1 MMKTYFRA
9 LSVLMALPL
18 ALTFSVLPIVS
29 PLPDAQA
36 APSLSQPTKNP
47 VTFPGT
53 LPGTA
58 TASVNGKVANIA
70 NNAISVDFDFTSG
83 VAIKKV
89 ENKLTNSQVPFN
101 SKSAFSFTY
110 QGKEISLESFSATS
124 QPQVVSLTPK
134 QNTGSFADAY
144 PGKAI
149 VQVFQGG
156 QNIPDELKKLKLV
169 YRAELLEDSNYV
181 RQVLE
186 IENPGNQ
193 PVDITNV
200 TMVDAQVTGRVEGKD
215 DGSPILL
222 GQDKKETAWV
232 GGESPLAKVSVSSG
246 KALVKL
252 PRVHDLLAGKPWE
265 IATTIGVV
273 PQDQMRRAF
282 SYYIERERCRS
293 RRTFLHFQ
301 SWFDLKPTGS
311 ARLMINHQEMLAA
324 EKMFFDEMNKRD
336 AAVDSYWV
344 DDGWDYLRDPKHN
357 DESKLNVWDFD
368 PTEFSNG
375 FSEDLKVMESQG
387 AKLSV
392 WMSPFGGYGTSA
404 QRRAQLG
411 NSKLQDQNKRP
422 WEKSNKVM
430 RLSDPIYFKYFRDK
444 VFYMMD
450 NGVQGFKFDGI
461 AQGDLYITG
470 AKNELIGDYEKLFE
484 LMQDMRGKNKDVWIN
499 ATVGTWG
506 SPYWFWYADSIY
518 RDGNDAG
525 QTGQG
530 NSQEKYVN
538 YRDQQVYQNMIV
550 ENPLVP
556 INSVMNH
563 GVIFSDRTDGQ
574 VPNQPHDFSNK
585 SVRTAFS
592 NDLKNFFSMGIGLQ
606 ELYLRNTLF
615 NAKNIGADNAKFAWD
630 EIAKNAKWARQNVDL
645 LTDTHWIGGS
655 PGKGEV
661 YGTAAWHNPGTSAD
675 DARAMISVRNPSN
688 QPKYIA
694 ITAVSDLQ
702 IPGGQATRFKFTE
715 RDDKT
720 NSWVI
725 DNKPYYIQLKPFEV
739 LLFEGRPTNEEP
751 TQSEKPKVD
760 PCYQQISQ
768 SDWEITVDSEQATGN
783 EKDLG
788 RYAIDNNPNTIWHTA
803 WDPAIAQYPH
813 SATVDMGRLN
823 QVCRLTYLP
832 RQSGGNNGDIKTYDL
847 AVSKD
852 GNNWQTVVTD
862 GTFANDK
869 EEKAIEIP
877 KDKQEFR
884 YFKLTAKSAQN
895 GQAFA
900 GAAELRAWGTAGKSE
915 WLDQENW
922 KCSASDYEAT
932 GENNGNSGWPKH
944 ACDNNL
950 DTQWHSAYSGGVK
963 PMPHWL
969 QIDLGKIADV
979 SALKY
984 TPRQDAYPAN
994 GIVKEYRVEYSL
1006 DSNKWNPAA
1015 QGTLTDGKPATINF
1029 DATHRAKYIRFTAI
1043 SAQNSQAFA
1052 GAAELDV
1059 KGSYVTA
1066 TPEAPT
1072 FTDKDGSDNDTYTI
1086 PKIEGVRY
1094 LINGNEVAPG
1104 VHKVTNG
1111 TTTVQITATAAP
1123 GWELAPGDWSWEGKF
1138 TNTSTEPS
1146 QPKPATVTNSVYT
1159 SADTTLQSWQNEKVT
1174 SMAAK
1179 PYIGALRPGTNY
1191 GVFGEKFVSS
1201 DVSDGTDAKMG
1212 LLSFDLTKY
1221 EEAPQKAVLKLTYVG
1236 FRGSPRATDTTSISV
1251 MAVDTQKCTNQASS
1265 CPPSSATWATRPS
1278 FSSDN
1283 AKIATSGAF
1292 EFGNTTYTG
1301 DAIKIVTAN
1310 TKEVTVDVTEIVAS
1324 QIKAGH
1330 KSITF
1335 ALQENKGNE
1344 IRFASYEGAN
1354 GALQGAKQDM
1364 APQLLMTVEQ
1374 PPFTIEVTK
1383 NPKIRYQVGQSFDAS
1398 GIEVT
1403 KIETAAGTK
1412 TVLSA
1417 DKYVLDSSAFDGK
1430 NVGSYPIKVTLKE
1443 NPKVATTFHVYVG
1456 KDSVDTPG
1464 DNRGSDVLW
1473 YGQPASQTADGNIA
1487 DGTVKGDDD
1496 KWQRHTLPIGNGK
1509 VGGTVWGEIA
1519 KERIT
1524 FNEETLWTG
1533 GPGTSASYKGGNND
1547 SKGRNGATLREL
1559 NQKLEQGA
1567 QTVNPSNLTGG
1578 ENAAEQ
1584 GSYQNWGNIYID
1596 YGLGTQPAENYERS
1610 LNLSEGKANVSFRS
1624 GQVDYKREFLV
1635 SNPDNVM
1642 VVRLTASQAKA
1653 LNLKV
1658 TFPTNSGF
1666 TKKGET
1672 TTVTGDTLTVKGALG
1687 NNGLLYNAKI
1697 KAVVEG
1703 AEGSV
1708 SSDDGKALKI
1718 SDAGAV
1724 TLYIAAGTNY
1734 QNTYPSYRNG
1744 EDAKALD
1751 TRLAANVQKA
1761 ANKGYA
1767 QVKKDH
1773 IADHQSIYNRV
1784 KLDLGQDPTYGEGA
1798 LATDKLLQAYK
1809 AGSAN
1814 EKQKRAL
1821 EVLVYNYGRYLTIG
1835 SSRENSQ
1842 LPSNLQ
1848 GIWSSTADDNAH
1860 GKTPWGAD
1868 FHMNVN
1874 LQMNYWP
1881 TYSANMAELATPM
1894 ISYAKSLVKPGRVTA
1909 KTYAGA
1915 SSKPDAP
1922 IGQGAGYMAHT
1933 ENTAYGWTAPGKDF
1947 SWGWSPAAMPW
1958 LLQNVYEAYE
1968 FSGDKQL
1975 LEDTIY
1981 PLLKEE
1987 AQFYVNYMLH
1997 KGSQKA
2003 ADGSERL
2010 TTGVAYSPEHG
2021 PQGTDGNAYESTL
2034 VWQLLNDAIE
2044 AAQVLGK
2051 DQNLVKG
2058 TGECKADNW
2067 NKDDSGN
2074 FVSAQ
2079 SNRSFECAISLLKPI
2094 EVGDSGQIKEWFF
2107 EGQLGKKADGT
2118 NIPSYQKNHRHMSHL
2133 LGLFPGDLITVDNA
2147 KYMEAAKYS
2156 MRQRGDDA
2164 TGWGVGQRINSWART
2179 GDGNHAYQLVEK
2191 QLKQAMYP
2199 NLFDAHPP
2207 FQIDGNFGNTSG
2219 INEMLLQSNST
2230 YTKDGTKY
2238 HNYMNLLPAL
2248 PDAWS
2253 GKGSVSGLVARG
2265 NFEVAMQWQSGKI
2278 NVLQIKS
2285 NQGKDAVLRFT
2296 DAGKQKIL
2304 DQTTNKL
2311 VDLTVLDNEHI
2322 QFKTQ
2327 AGHVYV
2333 LSDAKTVT
2341 PLAPS
2346 LQSADQVKCGEK
2358 AQVVLPKLLEGV
2370 AEYQQVTNGNSVQ
2383 VKAVLQ
2389 PGYLLAPGAEQTW
2402 EFTIPAIVPCSQPTP
2417 GDNPPAPKPTDK
2429 PEQPLPIDKPDTGKQ
2444 SQKPVPP
2451 KGSSQKG
2458 TQGSQDLSRSGAS
2471 PTSLLLAVM
2480 FTLTGAA
2487 IYLQR
2492 RKTSKQ

>member
-1 MMKTYFRA
+1 
-9 LSVLMALPL
+9 
-18 ALTFSVLPIVS
+18 
-29 PLPDAQA
+29 
-36 APSLSQPTKNP
+36 
-47 VTFPGT
+47 
-53 LPGTA
+53 
-58 TASVNGKVANIA
+58 
-70 NNAISVDFDFTSG
+70 
-83 VAIKKV
+83 
-89 ENKLTNSQVPFN
+89 
-101 SKSAFSFTY
+101 
-110 QGKEISLESFSATS
+110 
-124 QPQVVSLTPK
+124 
-134 QNTGSFADAY
+134 
-144 PGKAI
+144 
-149 VQVFQGG
+149 
-156 QNIPDELKKLKLV
+156 
-169 YRAELLEDSNYV
+169 
-181 RQVLE
+181 
-186 IENPGNQ
+186 
-193 PVDITNV
+193 
-200 TMVDAQVTGRVEGKD
+200 
-215 DGSPILL
+215 
-222 GQDKKETAWV
+222 
-232 GGESPLAKVSVSSG
+232 
-246 KALVKL
+246 
-252 PRVHDLLAGKPWE
+252 
-265 IATTIGVV
+265 
-273 PQDQMRRAF
+273 
-282 SYYIERERCRS
+282 
-293 RRTFLHFQ
+293 
-301 SWFDLKPTGS
+301 
-311 ARLMINHQEMLAA
+311 
-324 EKMFFDEMNKRD
+324 
-336 AAVDSYWV
+336 
-344 DDGWDYLRDPKHN
+344 

-694 ITAVSDLQ
+694 INAVSDLQ

-1006 DSNKWNPAA
+1006 DSNKWNQAA

-1043 SAQNSQAFA
+1043 SAQNGQAFA

-1072 FTDKDGSDNDTYTI
+1072 FTDKDGTDNDTYTI

-1212 LLSFDLTKY
+1212 LL
-1221 EEAPQKAVLKLTYVG
+1221 
-1236 FRGSPRATDTTSISV
+1236 
-1251 MAVDTQKCTNQASS
+1251 
-1265 CPPSSATWATRPS
+1265 
-1278 FSSDN
+1278 
-1283 AKIATSGAF
+1283 
-1292 EFGNTTYTG
+1292 
-1301 DAIKIVTAN
+1301 
-1310 TKEVTVDVTEIVAS
+1310 
-1324 QIKAGH
+1324 
-1330 KSITF
+1330 
-1335 ALQENKGNE
+1335 
-1344 IRFASYEGAN
+1344 
-1354 GALQGAKQDM
+1354 
-1364 APQLLMTVEQ
+1364 
-1374 PPFTIEVTK
+1374 
-1383 NPKIRYQVGQSFDAS
+1383 
-1398 GIEVT
+1398 
-1403 KIETAAGTK
+1403 
-1412 TVLSA
+1412 
-1417 DKYVLDSSAFDGK
+1417 
-1430 NVGSYPIKVTLKE
+1430 
-1443 NPKVATTFHVYVG
+1443 
-1456 KDSVDTPG
+1456 
-1464 DNRGSDVLW
+1464 
-1473 YGQPASQTADGNIA
+1473 
-1487 DGTVKGDDD
+1487 
-1496 KWQRHTLPIGNGK
+1496 
-1509 VGGTVWGEIA
+1509 
-1519 KERIT
+1519 
-1524 FNEETLWTG
+1524 
-1533 GPGTSASYKGGNND
+1533 
-1547 SKGRNGATLREL
+1547 
-1559 NQKLEQGA
+1559 
-1567 QTVNPSNLTGG
+1567 
-1578 ENAAEQ
+1578 
-1584 GSYQNWGNIYID
+1584 
-1596 YGLGTQPAENYERS
+1596 
-1610 LNLSEGKANVSFRS
+1610 
-1624 GQVDYKREFLV
+1624 
-1635 SNPDNVM
+1635 
-1642 VVRLTASQAKA
+1642 
-1653 LNLKV
+1653 
-1658 TFPTNSGF
+1658 
-1666 TKKGET
+1666 
-1672 TTVTGDTLTVKGALG
+1672 
-1687 NNGLLYNAKI
+1687 
-1697 KAVVEG
+1697 
-1703 AEGSV
+1703 
-1708 SSDDGKALKI
+1708 
-1718 SDAGAV
+1718 
-1724 TLYIAAGTNY
+1724 
-1734 QNTYPSYRNG
+1734 
-1744 EDAKALD
+1744 
-1751 TRLAANVQKA
+1751 
-1761 ANKGYA
+1761 
-1767 QVKKDH
+1767 
-1773 IADHQSIYNRV
+1773 
-1784 KLDLGQDPTYGEGA
+1784 
-1798 LATDKLLQAYK
+1798 
-1809 AGSAN
+1809 
-1814 EKQKRAL
+1814 
-1821 EVLVYNYGRYLTIG
+1821 
-1835 SSRENSQ
+1835 
-1842 LPSNLQ
+1842 
-1848 GIWSSTADDNAH
+1848 
-1860 GKTPWGAD
+1860 
-1868 FHMNVN
+1868 
-1874 LQMNYWP
+1874 
-1881 TYSANMAELATPM
+1881 
-1894 ISYAKSLVKPGRVTA
+1894 
-1909 KTYAGA
+1909 
-1915 SSKPDAP
+1915 
-1922 IGQGAGYMAHT
+1922 
-1933 ENTAYGWTAPGKDF
+1933 
-1947 SWGWSPAAMPW
+1947 
-1958 LLQNVYEAYE
+1958 
-1968 FSGDKQL
+1968 
-1975 LEDTIY
+1975 
-1981 PLLKEE
+1981 
-1987 AQFYVNYMLH
+1987 
-1997 KGSQKA
+1997 
-2003 ADGSERL
+2003 
-2010 TTGVAYSPEHG
+2010 
-2021 PQGTDGNAYESTL
+2021 
-2034 VWQLLNDAIE
+2034 
-2044 AAQVLGK
+2044 
-2051 DQNLVKG
+2051 
-2058 TGECKADNW
+2058 
-2067 NKDDSGN
+2067 
-2074 FVSAQ
+2074 
-2079 SNRSFECAISLLKPI
+2079 
-2094 EVGDSGQIKEWFF
+2094 
-2107 EGQLGKKADGT
+2107 
-2118 NIPSYQKNHRHMSHL
+2118 
-2133 LGLFPGDLITVDNA
+2133 
-2147 KYMEAAKYS
+2147 
-2156 MRQRGDDA
+2156 
-2164 TGWGVGQRINSWART
+2164 
-2179 GDGNHAYQLVEK
+2179 
-2191 QLKQAMYP
+2191 
-2199 NLFDAHPP
+2199 
-2207 FQIDGNFGNTSG
+2207 
-2219 INEMLLQSNST
+2219 
-2230 YTKDGTKY
+2230 
-2238 HNYMNLLPAL
+2238 
-2248 PDAWS
+2248 
-2253 GKGSVSGLVARG
+2253 
-2265 NFEVAMQWQSGKI
+2265 
-2278 NVLQIKS
+2278 
-2285 NQGKDAVLRFT
+2285 
-2296 DAGKQKIL
+2296 
-2304 DQTTNKL
+2304 
-2311 VDLTVLDNEHI
+2311 
-2322 QFKTQ
+2322 
-2327 AGHVYV
+2327 
-2333 LSDAKTVT
+2333 
-2341 PLAPS
+2341 
-2346 LQSADQVKCGEK
+2346 
-2358 AQVVLPKLLEGV
+2358 
-2370 AEYQQVTNGNSVQ
+2370 
-2383 VKAVLQ
+2383 
-2389 PGYLLAPGAEQTW
+2389 
-2402 EFTIPAIVPCSQPTP
+2402 
-2417 GDNPPAPKPTDK
+2417 
-2429 PEQPLPIDKPDTGKQ
+2429 
-2444 SQKPVPP
+2444 
-2451 KGSSQKG
+2451 
-2458 TQGSQDLSRSGAS
+2458 
-2471 PTSLLLAVM
+2471 
-2480 FTLTGAA
+2480 
-2487 IYLQR
+2487 
-2492 RKTSKQ
+2492 